1 MDQSQTASDY
11 KEYFKNKFVTLF
23 NGLIDRILNELP
35 ENSEDMKNLVKIKSL
50 GDKLNYDKIIK
61 KMEENK
67 KLIDILNLLSKNESD
82 LETYLRFFNNKEKYW
97 IILPSFSLNT
107 IILQIPSRQ
116 THIELFAKIND
127 LHVCAVTYNKVIEQI
142 NECSNGKEFNPFESI
157 GNVASNMDIDTLF
170 KGVEVKNISAYDMI
184 MSTIINQET
193 NSKMDEYM
201 SNIKESDVN
210 EAAAKLNDVLQSDSF
225 QGNKETS
232 KLLSEMLSNI
242 KTEVINLKS
251 SDGTTNM
258 QGKQGVEQLLGI
270 AQKVAGNMMT
280 KIKDSDVSVLEIWD
294 ATSSLAKN
302 TVQSDALN
310 IVDNL
315 IRSNIVSNLNNQYKD
330 LNQQTNF
337 ANSTYSANSSYS
349 TNSTEQETNLNLS
362 NEQKK
367 SKKSKEKKKSKH

>member
-23 NGLIDRILNELP
+23 NGLIDRICVLLP
-35 ENSEDMKNLVKIKSL
+35 DNSEDKINLIKIKKL
-50 GDKLNYDKIIK
+50 GEKLNYDKIIK

-67 KLIDILNLLSKNESD
+67 KLIDIINLLSKNESD
-82 LETYLRFFNNKEKYW
+82 DETYLRFFNNKEKYW
-97 IILPSFSLNT
+97 TILPSFSVNT
-107 IILQIPSRQ
+107 IVLQIPDRKL
-116 THIELFAKIND
+116 HIELFLKIND
-127 LHVCAVTYNKVIEQI
+127 LHVCAITYGKVIQQI

-157 GNVASNMDIDTLF
+157 GNVASNMDIETLF
-170 KGVEVKNISAYDMI
+170 NGVEVKNISAYDMI

-193 NSKMDEYM
+193 NNKMDEYM
-201 SNIKESDVN
+201 NNIKESDVN
-210 EAAAKLNDVLQSDSF
+210 EAAAKLNDVLQSDNF

-251 SDGTTNM
+251 ADNTSTM

-315 IRSNIVSNLNNQYKD
+315 IRSNIVTNLNNQHKEYNSQN
-330 LNQQTNF
+330 LNQTQP
-337 ANSTYSANSSYS
+337 S
-349 TNSTEQETNLNLS
+349 TNSS
-362 NEQKK
+362 NVSKSDEHK
-367 SKKSKEKKKSKH
+367 SKKNKDKKKSKH

>member
-11 KEYFKNKFVTLF
+11 KEYFKNKFVSLF
-23 NGLIDRILNELP
+23 NGLIDRICQILP
-35 ENSEDMKNLVKIKSL
+35 ESSENMVNLLKIKSL

-67 KLIDILNLLSKNESD
+67 KLIDIINLLSKNTSD
-82 LETYLRFFNNKEKYW
+82 NETYLRFFNNKEKYW
-97 IILPSFSLNT
+97 TILPSFSINT
-107 IILQIPSRQ
+107 IILEIPDRN
-116 THIELFAKIND
+116 THIELFMKIND
-127 LHVCAVTYNKVIEQI
+127 LHVCAVTYGKVLEQI
-142 NECSNGKEFNPFESI
+142 NDCVAGKEFNPFESI
-157 GNVASNMDIDTLF
+157 GNVASNMDIETLF
-170 KGVEVKNISAYDMI
+170 NGVEVKNISAYDMI

-193 NSKMDEYM
+193 NNKMDEYM

-210 EAAAKLNDVLQSDSF
+210 EAASKLNDVLQSDNF

-242 KTEVINLKS
+242 KSEVINLKS
-251 SDGTTNM
+251 PENTTNM

-270 AQKVAGNMMT
+270 AQKVAGNMMN

-315 IRSNIVSNLNNQYKD
+315 IRSNIVSNLNNQYKEHNNQNKTQNQEQNQEQNQFNID
-330 LNQQTNF
+330 DVLNNK
-337 ANSTYSANSSYS
+337 
-349 TNSTEQETNLNLS
+349 E
-362 NEQKK
+362 KK
-367 SKKSKEKKKSKH
+367 SKKSKDKKKSKH

>member
-11 KEYFKNKFVTLF
+11 KEYFKNKFVTIF
-23 NGLIDRILNELP
+23 NTLIDRILTLLP
-35 ENSEDMKNLVKIKSL
+35 SNSEDKLNLQKIKNL
-50 GDKLNYDKIIK
+50 GDKLNYEKIIK

-67 KLIDILNLLSKNESD
+67 KLVDIVNLLSKNDSD
-82 LETYLRFFNNKEKYW
+82 DETYLRFFKNKEKYW
-97 IILPSFSLNT
+97 TILPSFSINT
-107 IILQIPSRQ
+107 IVLQIPDRKN
-116 THIELFAKIND
+116 HYELFTKIND
-127 LHVCAVTYNKVIEQI
+127 LHVCAVTYAKVIEQI
-142 NECSNGKEFNPFESI
+142 NDCANGKEFNPFESI
-157 GNVASNMDIDTLF
+157 GNVASNMDIETLF
-170 KGVEVKNISAYDMI
+170 NGVEVKNISAYDMI

-193 NSKMDEYM
+193 NNKMDEYM
-201 SNIKESDVN
+201 NNIKESDVN
-210 EAAAKLNDVLQSDSF
+210 EAAAKLNDVLQSDNF

-251 SDGTTNM
+251 PDNTTNM

-270 AQKVAGNMMT
+270 AQKVAGNMMN

-315 IRSNIVSNLNNQYKD
+315 IRSNIVANLNNQYNEHNN
-330 LNQQTNF
+330 LGQQNQTYQTNS
-337 ANSTYSANSSYS
+337 ND
-349 TNSTEQETNLNLS
+349 NLKS
-362 NEQKK
+362 DEKK
-367 SKKSKEKKKSKH
+367 SKKHKDKKKLKINHSK

>member
-23 NGLIDRILNELP
+23 NGLIDTITNELQ
-35 ENSEDMKNLVKIKSL
+35 ENSEDLKNLMKIKNL

-67 KLIDILNLLSKNESD
+67 KLIDVVNLLCKNESD
-82 LETYLRFFNNKEKYW
+82 TETYLRFFNNKEKYW
-97 IILPSFSLNT
+97 IILPSFSINT
-107 IILQIPSRQ
+107 IILQIPNRQ
-116 THIELFAKIND
+116 IHLEIFAKIND
-127 LHVCAVTYNKVIEQI
+127 LHVCAVTYTKVIEQI

-157 GNVASNMDIDTLF
+157 GNVATNMDINTLF
-170 KGVEVKNISAYDMI
+170 NGVEVKNISAYDMI

-210 EAAAKLNDVLQSDSF
+210 EAAAKLNDVLQSDTF

-251 SDGTTNM
+251 SDSSSNM

-315 IRSNIVSNLNNQYKD
+315 IRSNIVSNLNNQYKEM
-330 LNQQTNF
+330 NQQPDTQTKS
-337 ANSTYSANSSYS
+337 NSTD
-349 TNSTEQETNLNLS
+349 E
-362 NEQKK
+362 KK
-367 SKKSKEKKKSKH
+367 SKKNKDKKKSKH

>member
-11 KEYFKNKFVTLF
+11 KEYFKNKFVSLF
-23 NGLIDRILNELP
+23 NGIVDRICMLLP
-35 ENSEDMKNLVKIKSL
+35 DNSEDKVNLLKIKNL
-50 GDKLNYDKIIK
+50 GDKLNYEKIIK

-67 KLIDILNLLSKNESD
+67 KLIDIVNLLSKNDSD
-82 LETYLRFFNNKEKYW
+82 DETYLRFFKNKEKYW
-97 IILPSFSLNT
+97 TILPSFSINT
-107 IILQIPSRQ
+107 IILQIPDRKIH
-116 THIELFAKIND
+116 TELFSKIND
-127 LHVCAVTYNKVIEQI
+127 LHVCAVTYAKVIEQI
-142 NECSNGKEFNPFESI
+142 NECANGKEFNPFESI
-157 GNVASNMDIDTLF
+157 GNVASNMDIETLF
-170 KGVEVKNISAYDMI
+170 NGVEVKNISAYDMI

-193 NSKMDEYM
+193 NNKMDEYM

-210 EAAAKLNDVLQSDSF
+210 EAAAKLNDVLQSDNF

-251 SDGTTNM
+251 PDNTTNM

-270 AQKVAGNMMT
+270 AQKVAGNMMN

-315 IRSNIVSNLNNQYKD
+315 IRSNIVANLNNQY
-330 LNQQTNF
+330 NEHNGSGQHNQTNQ
-337 ANSTYSANSSYS
+337 
-349 TNSTEQETNLNLS
+349 TNTTNLNDNLKG
-362 NEQKK
+362 NEKK
-367 SKKSKEKKKSKH
+367 SKKNKDKKKSKN

>member
-1 MDQSQTASDY
+1 MDQTQTASDY

-23 NGLIDRILNELP
+23 TGLIEQINFQLP
-35 ENSEDMKNLVKIKSL
+35 ENSEDKNNLIKILNL

-61 KMEENK
+61 KMEDNK
-67 KLIDILNLLSKNESD
+67 KLIDIVNLLSKNDSD
-82 LETYLRFFNNKEKYW
+82 KETYLQFFNNKEKYW
-97 IILPSFSLNT
+97 TILPSFNINT
-107 IILQIPSRQ
+107 ILLQISDKKI
-116 THIELFAKIND
+116 HLEIFSKIND
-127 LHVCAVTYNKVIEQI
+127 LHVCAITYGKVIEQI

-157 GNVASNMDIDTLF
+157 GNVASNMDIETLF
-170 KGVEVKNISAYDMI
+170 NGVEVKNISAYDMI

-193 NSKMDEYM
+193 NNKMDEYM
-201 SNIKESDVN
+201 NNIKESDVN
-210 EAAAKLNDVLQSDSF
+210 EAASKLNDVLQSDTF

-242 KTEVINLKS
+242 KNEVINLKS
-251 SDGTTNM
+251 SENMSNM

-270 AQKVAGNMMT
+270 AQKVAGSMMT
-280 KIKDSDVSVLEIWD
+280 KIKDSDVSVLDIWD

-330 LNQQTNF
+330 ANNQNVNQDTNINQQNHTNY
-337 ANSTYSANSSYS
+337 NDEKKTKK
-349 TNSTEQETNLNLS
+349 T
-362 NEQKK
+362 KK
-367 SKKSKEKKKSKH
+367 SNN

>member
-1 MDQSQTASDY
+1 MDQSQSASDY

-23 NGLIDRILNELP
+23 TGLIDRIYVELP
-35 ENSEDMKNLVKIKSL
+35 EKSEDRINLVKIKNL

-82 LETYLRFFNNKEKYW
+82 NETYLRFFNNKEKYW
-97 IILPSFSLNT
+97 TILPSFSINT
-107 IILQIPSRQ
+107 IIMQISDRKIH
-116 THIELFAKIND
+116 TEIFSKIND
-127 LHVCAVTYNKVIEQI
+127 LHVCAVTFGKVIEQI
-142 NECSNGKEFNPFESI
+142 NDCSNGKEFNPFESI
-157 GNVASNMDIDTLF
+157 GNVASNMDIETLF
-170 KGVEVKNISAYDMI
+170 NGVEVKNISAYDMI

-193 NSKMDEYM
+193 NNKMDEYM

-210 EAAAKLNDVLQSDSF
+210 EAASKLNDVLQSDNF

-242 KTEVINLKS
+242 KLEVINLKS
-251 SDGTTNM
+251 ADNASNM

-310 IVDNL
+310 MVDNL
-315 IRSNIVSNLNNQYKD
+315 IRSNIVTNLNSQYKD
-330 LNQQTNF
+330 MNGQSQ
-337 ANSTYSANSSYS
+337 SQS
-349 TNSTEQETNLNLS
+349 QS
-362 NEQKK
+362 NPVDKNKNNDNEKK
-367 SKKSKEKKKSKH
+367 SKRSKDKKKSKH

>member
-11 KEYFKNKFVTLF
+11 KEYFKNKFVSLF
-23 NGLIDRILNELP
+23 NGLIDRICQILP
-35 ENSEDMKNLVKIKSL
+35 ESSENRVNLLKIKSL
-50 GDKLNYDKIIK
+50 GDKLNYGKIIK

-67 KLIDILNLLSKNESD
+67 KLIDIINLLTKNTSD
-82 LETYLRFFNNKEKYW
+82 NETYLRFFNNKEKYW
-97 IILPSFSLNT
+97 TILPSFSINT
-107 IILQIPSRQ
+107 IILEIPDRN
-116 THIELFAKIND
+116 THIELFMKIND
-127 LHVCAVTYNKVIEQI
+127 LHVCAVTYGKVLEQI
-142 NECSNGKEFNPFESI
+142 NDCVAGKEFNPFESI
-157 GNVASNMDIDTLF
+157 GNVASNMDIETLF
-170 KGVEVKNISAYDMI
+170 NGVEVKNISAYDMI

-193 NSKMDEYM
+193 NNKMDEYM

-210 EAAAKLNDVLQSDSF
+210 EAAAKLNDVLQSDNF

-242 KTEVINLKS
+242 KSEVINLKS
-251 SDGTTNM
+251 PENTTNM

-270 AQKVAGNMMT
+270 AQKVAGNMMN

-315 IRSNIVSNLNNQYKD
+315 IRSNIVSNLNNQYKEHNNQNKTQSHEQD
-330 LNQQTNF
+330 QDQEQNQVNTDEILNKK
-337 ANSTYSANSSYS
+337 
-349 TNSTEQETNLNLS
+349 E
-362 NEQKK
+362 KK
-367 SKKSKEKKKSKH
+367 SKKNKDKKKSKH